1 MPVTHDALVARLGL
15 KIGISP
21 QEVSDF
27 RLDGLRQQGTRPVA
41 QNLSVRLKKKLSDFS
56 QL

>member
-15 KIGISP
+15 EIGISL

-27 RLDGLRQQGTRPVA
+27 HLDGLRQKGTRPVA
-41 QNLSVRLKKKLSDFS
+41 
-56 QL
+56 